1 MKKNSNFSVKKFNE
15 EKGNYQNGESSLSY
29 DPIKS
34 ENIDYEEW
42 TKFMAYYRYYI
53 DEFACDMLGLRLY
66 PFQRVILRGMARY
79 QNSMFIACRG
89 LGKSYLTAIFFIC
102 MGILYPG
109 IKLGIASGMGQ
120 QARNVIIQKIKGE
133 LAKNENIAREIQFPI
148 KTGADDCVVTL
159 KNGSEIRA
167 ITLAQDKG
175 GDSARSWRFNI
186 ILGDEARLIKDD
198 IIEEI
203 LIPMTKTKRQYAIY
217 HNQPEKG
224 KMIFLSSAHL
234 KISPLYKRFM
244 YHYKKMSE
252 GSKDY
257 FVSCLPYQ
265 VGVQAGIFEEDDILK
280 EKEKPTMTLDKFLY
294 EYCGQFVGSNGDS
307 YYPYDL
313 TNPSRVLE
321 NCELEQPSKSKSQYI
336 IVHDVAVSKASNSD
350 NACTHVIKLKQKSDG
365 TYYKDI
371 VYTRTH
377 NGLSLPKQM
386 EFLRHLYHLKFPN
399 AIKIVIDMRGNG
411 EPLPSLFYSAWEYK
425 NPTTGKVTEYPP
437 LVLDDDDEGKRIN
450 GAESILRGITAT
462 NVSNNKMYTY
472 MKTCF
477 ENNTLRLLV
486 ESTDMDENFKNK
498 TISME
503 EYQCYIQTDLL
514 ISELSNIKQDMTKNG
529 NIVYE
534 RIVEKQKRDRATS
547 LAYGLSIV
555 QEMEIL
561 NKKNNKH
568 SNIDWSNVPMFVS
581 SLKF

>member
-1 MKKNSNFSVKKFNE
+1 M
-15 EKGNYQNGESSLSY
+15 
-29 DPIKS
+29 
-34 ENIDYEEW
+34 
-42 TKFMAYYRYYI
+42 
-53 DEFACDMLGLRLY
+53 
-66 PFQRVILRGMARY
+66 
-79 QNSMFIACRG
+79 
-89 LGKSYLTAIFFIC
+89 LGKSYLTAVFFIC

-148 KTGADDCVVTL
+148 KTGADDCVVNL

-234 KISPLYKRFM
+234 KISPLYRRFM
-244 YHYKKMSE
+244 FHYQKMME

-280 EKEKPTMTLDKFLY
+280 EKDKPTMTLDKFLY
-294 EYCGQFVGSNGDS
+294 EYCGQFVGSSGDS

-313 TNPSRVLE
+313 TNPCRTLE
-321 NCELEQPSKSKSQYI
+321 ICEMQQPVKCKSEYI
-336 IVHDVAVSKASNSD
+336 IVHDVAISKANNSD
-350 NACTHVIKLKQKSDG
+350 NACTHVIKLKERSNG
-365 TYYKDI
+365 TYYKEVI
-371 VYTRTH
+371 YTKTH

-386 EFLRHLYHLKFPN
+386 EYLRELYHLSFPN

-425 NPTTGKVTEYPP
+425 NPSTSIITEYPP
-437 LVLDDDDEGKRIN
+437 LVLDNDEEGKKIKN
-450 GAESILRGITAT
+450 AIPMLRGITAT
-462 NVSNNKMYTY
+462 NLSNNKMYTY
-472 MKTCF
+472 MKASF
-477 ENNTLRLLV
+477 EDGTLRLLQQ
-486 ESTDMDENFKNK
+486 STDVDEKFKNQE
-498 TISME
+498 ISAK
-503 EYQCYIQTDLL
+503 EYQFYVQTDLL
-514 ISELSNIKQDMTKNG
+514 ISELSNIKQDMTKND
-529 NIVYE
+529 NIVYV

-547 LAYGLSIV
+547 LAYGLSII
-555 QEMEIL
+555 QEMEEE
-561 NKKNNKH
+561 NMKNN
-568 SNIDWSNVPMFVS
+568 NQYEVADDDDLVYY
-581 SLKF
+581 

>member
-1 MKKNSNFSVKKFNE
+1 MAKVKNFSVKKMNE
-15 EKGNYQNGESSLSY
+15 REGNDKNFENSLSY
-29 DPIKS
+29 DPIKE

-42 TKFMAYYRYYI
+42 SKFISYYRYYI
-53 DEFACDMLGLRLY
+53 DEFAINMLGLRLY
-66 PFQRVILRGMARY
+66 PFQRIILRGMARY

-89 LGKSYLTAIFFIC
+89 LGKSYLTAVFFIC

-133 LAKNENIAREIQFPI
+133 LAKNESIAREIQFPI
-148 KTGADDCVVTL
+148 KTGADDCVVNL

-203 LIPMTKTKRQYAIY
+203 LIPMTKTKRQSAIY

-234 KISPLYKRFM
+234 KISPLYRRFM
-244 YHYKKMSE
+244 FHYEKMME

-294 EYCGQFVGSNGDS
+294 EYCGQFVGSSGDS

-313 TNPSRVLE
+313 TNPCRTLE
-321 NCELEQPSKSKSQYI
+321 NCEPHQPIKCKSEYI
-336 IVHDVAVSKASNSD
+336 IVHDVAISKANNSD
-350 NACTHVIKLKQKSDG
+350 NACTHVIKIKERVNG
-365 TYYKDI
+365 TYYKEVI
-371 VYTRTH
+371 YTKTH

-386 EFLRHLYHLKFPN
+386 EFLRELYHLKFPN

-425 NPTTGKVTEYPP
+425 NPTTSIITEYPP
-437 LVLDDDDEGKRIN
+437 LVLDNDEDGKKIKN
-450 GAESILRGITAT
+450 AVPMLRGVTAT
-462 NVSNNKMYTY
+462 NISNNKMYTY
-472 MKTCF
+472 MKASF
-477 ENNTLRLLV
+477 EDGTLRLLQQ
-486 ESTDMDENFKNK
+486 STDMDEKFNNK
-498 TISME
+498 EMSTE
-503 EYQCYIQTDLL
+503 EYQFYIQKDLL
-514 ISELSNIKQDMTKNG
+514 ISELSNIKQDMTKND
-529 NIVYE
+529 NIVYV

-547 LAYGLSIV
+547 LAYGLSVI
-555 QEMEIL
+555 QEMEEE
-561 NKKNNKH
+561 NMKNN
-568 SNIDWSNVPMFVS
+568 NQYDVADDDDLVYY
-581 SLKF
+581 

>member
-1 MKKNSNFSVKKFNE
+1 
-15 EKGNYQNGESSLSY
+15 
-29 DPIKS
+29 
-34 ENIDYEEW
+34 
-42 TKFMAYYRYYI
+42 
-53 DEFACDMLGLRLY
+53 
-66 PFQRVILRGMARY
+66 
-79 QNSMFIACRG
+79 
-89 LGKSYLTAIFFIC
+89 
-102 MGILYPG
+102 
-109 IKLGIASGMGQ
+109 MGQ

-148 KTGADDCVVTL
+148 KTGADDCVVNL

-244 YHYKKMSE
+244 YHYQKMME

-280 EKEKPTMTLDKFLY
+280 EKEKPTMTMDKFLY

-307 YYPYDL
+307 YYPYDI
-313 TNPSRVLE
+313 TNPSRMLE
-321 NCELEQPSKSKSQYI
+321 NCELEQPSGSKSQYI
-336 IVHDVAVSKASNSD
+336 IVHDVAVSKANNSD
-350 NACTHVIKLKQKSDG
+350 NACTHVIKLKPRTDG
-365 TYYKDI
+365 NYYKEV
-371 VYTRTH
+371 VYTQTH

-386 EFLRHLYHLKFPN
+386 EFLRVLYHLKFPN

-425 NPTTGKVTEYPP
+425 NPLTGKIKEYSP
-437 LVLDDDDEGKRIN
+437 LVLDNDDEGKNIEN
-450 GAESILRGITAT
+450 AKPILRGITAT

-477 ENNTLRLLV
+477 ENCTLKLLV
-486 ESTDMDENFKNK
+486 ESTDMDDKFKNK
-498 TISME
+498 EISLDE
-503 EYQCYIQTDLL
+503 FQSYVQTDLL
-514 ISELSNIKQDMTKNG
+514 ITELSNIKQDVTKSG

-555 QEMEIL
+555 QEMEEENRL
-561 NKKNNKH
+561 KNKKK
-568 SNIDWSNVPMFVS
+568 SNFDPRRAC
-581 SLKF
+581 KFRQPKTHY